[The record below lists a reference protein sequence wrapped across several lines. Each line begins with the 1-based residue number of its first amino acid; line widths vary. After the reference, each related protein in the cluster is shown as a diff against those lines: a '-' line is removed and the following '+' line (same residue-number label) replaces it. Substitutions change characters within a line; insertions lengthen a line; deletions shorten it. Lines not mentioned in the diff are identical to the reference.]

1 MPWTHLEVV
10 PGDLVR
16 AGHPCQGED
25 DQGQEGGD
33 GEREQ
38 LQDPV
43 DRHHQDRV
51 QGPQRLA
58 VTLLAIS
65 CATIQI
71 ISLILRRT
79 LTRGDNSLT

>member
-1 MPWTHLEVV
+1 MSWPHLEIV

-16 AGHPCQGED
+16 AGDPCQGED

-33 GEREQ
+33 GEGEQ

-51 QGPQRLA
+51 QRPQRLA
-58 VTLLAIS
+58 VTLLTIS
-65 CATIQI
+65 CATVHMG
-71 ISLILRRT
+71 R
-79 LTRGDNSLT
+79 